1 MSVIFGH
8 EWVKKEKPPKAMKI
22 PMEFSKKI
30 LLVTSVIAVFI
41 LAYAMCIQYL
51 IIVRDYQ
58 GDTNIVITL
67 LSVLGAEV
75 ATGTGFYYWK
85 AKSENIER
93 EKGRNASAL
102 YEEEEENYEQHD

>member
-1 MSVIFGH
+1 ML
-8 EWVKKEKPPKAMKI
+8 KY

-41 LAYAMCIQYL
+41 LAYAMGIQYL
-51 IIVRDYQ
+51 IIVRDYH

-67 LSVLGAEV
+67 LTVLGAEV

-85 AKSENIER
+85 AKSENVER
-93 EKGRNASAL
+93 EKGRNASL
-102 YEEEEENYEQHD
+102 YEQEEEGHEQFD

>member
-1 MSVIFGH
+1 MKGYREYKQSL
-8 EWVKKEKPPKAMKI
+8 PPKPK
-22 PMEFSKKI
+22 MEFSKKI

-41 LAYAMCIQYL
+41 LAYAMSIQYL

-67 LSVLGAEV
+67 LTVLGAEV

-85 AKSENIER
+85 AKSENVER
-93 EKGRNASAL
+93 EKGRNATANEM
-102 YEEEEENYEQHD
+102 EEEII